1 MTWEAWFTLGIILFQ
16 SGMLI
21 STRTGPDIIL
31 LGGVTLLLVFNVL
44 TPEEAL
50 GGLANEGMVT
60 VGVLYIIVAGLRET
74 GGIGWLVERCLGRP
88 KSVLEAQWRLM
99 VPVIGMSSFL
109 NNTPVVAML
118 IPAVKEWAKN
128 YHLPVSQLLIP
139 LSYASILGGV
149 CTLIG
154 TSTNLVVYGLLL
166 KNGYPAL
173 QMFDIAWVGLPV
185 AGVGLIYIL
194 IFGRKWLPNRQPVIT
209 ALADSREYTVEM
221 IVEPDSPL
229 DEKSIE
235 SAGLRN
241 LTGMYLIEIERDG
254 RIIPAV
260 SPQERLKINDRLV
273 FCGIVESIVDL
284 QRIRGLKPATNQ
296 VFKLDSPRPERC
308 LIETVVSNSCALVG
322 RTIRDGRFRNHYN
335 AVVIAVARHGKRIN
349 KKIGDIILQ
358 PGDTLLLEAHPSFL
372 DQQKNSRDFYLI
384 SQVADSHPLRHE
396 RSYAALGILAGMV
409 SCVTFGL
416 LSMLKAAMLAAGM
429 MLITRCCKVST
440 ARRSVDWQVLMV
452 IAASFALGNALE
464 KSGLAHAVGHGLIS
478 LAGSNPWISLALV
491 YLVTI
496 LFTELITNNAAAVL
510 VFPIAMSTARDLG
523 VNFMPFAIAI
533 MLAASASFATP
544 IGYQTNLMVYGPGG
558 YHFTDYMK
566 IGIPLGFCVAVTVIG
581 LTPFFW
587 PF

>member
-16 SGMLI
+16 MGMLI
-21 STRTGPDIIL
+21 STRTGPDVIL

-44 TPEEAL
+44 TPDEAL

-60 VGVLYIIVAGLRET
+60 VGVLYVVVAGLRET
-74 GGIGWLVERCLGRP
+74 GGIGWLVEKCLGRP
-88 KSVLEAQWRLM
+88 RSTLAAQARLM
-99 VPVIGMSSFL
+99 PPVIAMSAFL

-128 YHLPVSQLLIP
+128 YRLPVSQLLIP

-166 KNGYPAL
+166 KSGFPEL
-173 QMFDIAWVGLPV
+173 HMFEITQVGLPV
-185 AGVGLIYIL
+185 AVLGFFYIL
-194 IFGRKWLPNRQPVIT
+194 LFGRKWLPNREPAFT
-209 ALADSREYTVEM
+209 ALSDPREYTVEM

-229 DEKSIE
+229 DGKSIE
-235 SAGLRN
+235 EAGLRN
-241 LTGMYLIEIERDG
+241 LTGMFLIEVEREG
-254 RIIPAV
+254 RILPAV

-273 FCGIVESIVDL
+273 FCGNVETVADL

-296 VFKLDSPRPERC
+296 VFKLDSPRPDRC
-308 LIETVVSNSCALVG
+308 LIETVVSSSCALVG
-322 RTIRDGRFRNHYN
+322 RTIRDGRFRNQYN
-335 AVVIAVARHGKRIN
+335 AVVIAVARHGKRIH

-372 DQQKNSRDFYLI
+372 EQQKNSRDFYLI
-384 SQVADSHPLRHE
+384 SRVEDSHPLRHE
-396 RSYAALGILAGMV
+396 RSYIAMGILAGMV
-409 SCVTFGL
+409 VCVTFGW
-416 LSMLKAAMLAAGM
+416 LSMLKAAMLAAGL
-429 MLITRCCKVST
+429 MLITQCCKVST

-464 KSGLAHAVGHGLIS
+464 KSGLAHTVGHGLIS
-478 LAGSNPWISLALV
+478 LAGNSPWISLALV

-523 VNFMPFAIAI
+523 VNFMPFAVVI
-533 MLAASASFATP
+533 MMAASASFATP

-566 IGIPLGFCVAVTVIG
+566 IGIPLGILVGVTVIG
-581 LTPFFW
+581 LTPLCW

>member
-16 SGMLI
+16 MGMLI
-21 STRTGPDIIL
+21 STRTGPDVIL

-60 VGVLYIIVAGLRET
+60 VGVLYVVVAGLRET
-74 GGIGWLVERCLGRP
+74 GGISWLVEKCLGRP
-88 KSVLEAQWRLM
+88 RSTLAAQARLM
-99 VPVIGMSSFL
+99 PPVIAMSAFL

-128 YHLPVSQLLIP
+128 YRLPVSQLLIP

-166 KNGYPAL
+166 KSGFPEL
-173 QMFDIAWVGLPV
+173 HMFEITQVGLPV
-185 AGVGLIYIL
+185 AVLGFFYIL
-194 IFGRKWLPNRQPVIT
+194 LFGRKWLPNREPAFT
-209 ALADSREYTVEM
+209 ALSDPREYTVEM

-229 DEKSIE
+229 DGKSIE
-235 SAGLRN
+235 EAGLRN
-241 LTGMYLIEIERDG
+241 LTGMFLIEVEREG
-254 RIIPAV
+254 RILPAV

-273 FCGIVESIVDL
+273 FCGIVESVVDL

-296 VFKLDSPRPERC
+296 VFKLDSPRPDRC
-308 LIETVVSNSCALVG
+308 LIETVVSSSCALVG
-322 RTIRDGRFRNHYN
+322 RTIRDGRFRNQYN
-335 AVVIAVARHGKRIN
+335 AVVIAVARHGKRIH

-372 DQQKNSRDFYLI
+372 EQQKNSRDFYLI
-384 SQVADSHPLRHE
+384 SRVEDSHPLRHE
-396 RSYAALGILAGMV
+396 RSYIAMGILAGMV
-409 SCVTFGL
+409 VCVTFGW
-416 LSMLKAAMLAAGM
+416 LSMLKAAMLAAGL
-429 MLITRCCKVST
+429 MLITQCCKVST

-464 KSGLAHAVGHGLIS
+464 KSGLAHTVGHGLIS
-478 LAGSNPWISLALV
+478 LAGNSPWISLALV

-523 VNFMPFAIAI
+523 VNFMPFAVVI
-533 MLAASASFATP
+533 MMAASASFATP

-566 IGIPLGFCVAVTVIG
+566 IGIPLGILVGVTVIG
-581 LTPFFW
+581 LTPLCW

>member
-1 MTWEAWFTLGIILFQ
+1 MTWEAWFTLVIILFQ
-16 SGMLI
+16 MGMLI
-21 STRTGPDIIL
+21 FTRTGPDVVL

-60 VGVLYIIVAGLRET
+60 VGVLYIVVAGLRET
-74 GGIGWLVERCLGRP
+74 GGIGWLVEKCLGRP
-88 KSVLEAQWRLM
+88 QSTLAAQARM
-99 VPVIGMSSFL
+99 MPPVIGMSAFL

-128 YHLPVSQLLIP
+128 YRLPVSQLLIP

-166 KNGYPAL
+166 KNGFPEL
-173 QMFDIAWVGLPV
+173 HMFEITQVGLPV
-185 AGVGLIYIL
+185 AVLGYIYIL
-194 IFGRKWLPNRQPVIT
+194 LFGRKWLPNRQPAFT
-209 ALADSREYTVEM
+209 ALSDPREYTVEM

-229 DEKSIE
+229 DGKSIE
-235 SAGLRN
+235 EAGLRN

-254 RIIPAV
+254 RILPAV

-273 FCGIVESIVDL
+273 FCGVVESIVEL

-296 VFKLDSPRPERC
+296 VFKLDSLRPDRC

-322 RTIRDGRFRNHYN
+322 RTIRDGRFRNQYN

-372 DQQKNSRDFYLI
+372 EQQKNSRDFYLI
-384 SQVADSHPLRHE
+384 SRVEDSHPLRHE
-396 RSYAALGILAGMV
+396 RSYVALGILAGMV
-409 SCVTFGL
+409 VCVTFGL

-429 MLITRCCKVST
+429 MLITRCCRISA

-464 KSGLAHAVGHGLIS
+464 KSGLAHTVGHGLIS
-478 LAGSNPWISLALV
+478 LAGNHTWISLALV

-523 VNFMPFAIAI
+523 VNFMPFAVVI
-533 MLAASASFATP
+533 MMAASASFATP

-566 IGIPLGFCVAVTVIG
+566 IGIPLGFGVAVTVIG
-581 LTPFFW
+581 LTPLFW

>member
-16 SGMLI
+16 MGMLI
-21 STRTGPDIIL
+21 STRTGPDVIL

-44 TPEEAL
+44 TPDEAL

-60 VGVLYIIVAGLRET
+60 VGVLYVVVAGLRET
-74 GGIGWLVERCLGRP
+74 GGIGWLVEKCLGRP
-88 KSVLEAQWRLM
+88 RSTLAAQARLM
-99 VPVIGMSSFL
+99 PPVIAMSAFL

-128 YHLPVSQLLIP
+128 YRLPVSQLLIP

-166 KNGYPAL
+166 KSGFPEL
-173 QMFDIAWVGLPV
+173 HMFEITRVGLPV
-185 AGVGLIYIL
+185 AVLGFFYIL
-194 IFGRKWLPNRQPVIT
+194 LFGRKWLPNREPAFT
-209 ALADSREYTVEM
+209 ALSDPREYTVEM

-229 DEKSIE
+229 DGKSIE
-235 SAGLRN
+235 EAGLRN
-241 LTGMYLIEIERDG
+241 LTGMFLIEVEREG
-254 RIIPAV
+254 RILPAV

-273 FCGIVESIVDL
+273 FCGIVESVVDL

-296 VFKLDSPRPERC
+296 VFKLDSPRPDRC
-308 LIETVVSNSCALVG
+308 LIETVVSSSCALVG
-322 RTIRDGRFRNHYN
+322 RTIRDGRFRNQYN
-335 AVVIAVARHGKRIN
+335 AVVIAVARHGKRIH

-372 DQQKNSRDFYLI
+372 EQQKNSRDFYLI
-384 SQVADSHPLRHE
+384 SRVEDSHPLRHE
-396 RSYAALGILAGMV
+396 RSYIAMGILAGMV
-409 SCVTFGL
+409 VCVTFGW
-416 LSMLKAAMLAAGM
+416 LSMLKAAMLAAGL
-429 MLITRCCKVST
+429 MLITQCCKVST

-464 KSGLAHAVGHGLIS
+464 KSGLAHTVGHGLIS
-478 LAGSNPWISLALV
+478 LAGNSPWISLALV

-523 VNFMPFAIAI
+523 VNFMPFAVVI
-533 MLAASASFATP
+533 MMAASASFATP

-566 IGIPLGFCVAVTVIG
+566 IGIPLGILVGVTVIG
-581 LTPFFW
+581 LTPLCW

>member
-16 SGMLI
+16 MGMLI
-21 STRTGPDIIL
+21 STRTGPDVIL

-44 TPEEAL
+44 TPDEAL

-60 VGVLYIIVAGLRET
+60 VGVLYVVVAGLRET
-74 GGIGWLVERCLGRP
+74 GGIGWLVEKCLGRP
-88 KSVLEAQWRLM
+88 RSTLAAQARLM
-99 VPVIGMSSFL
+99 PPVIAMSAFL

-128 YHLPVSQLLIP
+128 YRLPVSQLLIP

-166 KNGYPAL
+166 KSGFPEL
-173 QMFDIAWVGLPV
+173 HMFEITQVGLPV
-185 AGVGLIYIL
+185 AVLGFFYIL
-194 IFGRKWLPNRQPVIT
+194 LFGRKWLPNREPAFT
-209 ALADSREYTVEM
+209 ALSDPREYTVEM

-229 DEKSIE
+229 DGKSIE
-235 SAGLRN
+235 EAGLRN
-241 LTGMYLIEIERDG
+241 LTGMFLIEVEREG
-254 RIIPAV
+254 RILPAV

-273 FCGIVESIVDL
+273 FCGIVESVVDL

-296 VFKLDSPRPERC
+296 VFKLDSPRPDRC
-308 LIETVVSNSCALVG
+308 LIETVVSSSCALVG
-322 RTIRDGRFRNHYN
+322 RTIRDGRFRNQYN
-335 AVVIAVARHGKRIN
+335 AVVIAVARHGKRIH

-372 DQQKNSRDFYLI
+372 EQQKNSRDFYLI
-384 SQVADSHPLRHE
+384 SRVEDSHPLRHE
-396 RSYAALGILAGMV
+396 RSYIAMGILAGMV
-409 SCVTFGL
+409 VCVTFGW
-416 LSMLKAAMLAAGM
+416 LSMLKAAMLAAGL
-429 MLITRCCKVST
+429 MLITQCCKVST

-464 KSGLAHAVGHGLIS
+464 KSGLAHTVGHGLIS
-478 LAGSNPWISLALV
+478 LAGNSPWISLALV

-523 VNFMPFAIAI
+523 VNFMPFAVVI
-533 MLAASASFATP
+533 MMAASASFATP

-566 IGIPLGFCVAVTVIG
+566 IGIPLGILVGVTVIG
-581 LTPFFW
+581 LTPLCW